1 MGNGRLGL
9 QCLAPGVW
17 DMGHL
22 AGLPARGAGGLCGSV
37 WSSRSLPV
45 SSVVPRSPEVCGLG
59 PLCLTELLALWG
71 FLLLLLALF
80 SEITKSRIEME
91 LSKPAGLQC
100 RAPFP
105 LGLWFGVP
113 LSD

>member
-9 QCLAPGVW
+9 CLAPGVW

-22 AGLPARGAGGLCGSV
+22 AGLPARGAGGLCDSV

-59 PLCLTELLALWG
+59 SLCLIQALWDL
-71 FLLLLLALF
+71 LLLLLALF
-80 SEITKSRIEME
+80 SEITENEMNAQTE
-91 LSKPAGLQC
+91 LDPNL
-100 RAPFP
+100 RN
-105 LGLWFGVP
+105 
-113 LSD
+113 